1 MPRPKARTRDLVRL
15 LASRRILI
23 KGAVIL
29 TLDKQVGDFANGDML
44 IEDGKIREV
53 RPNIDVSAETVAV
66 VDGTNRIV
74 IPGFVDTHSHSY
86 QGLLRG
92 ILIDGLLEPDYNR
105 DVQRTLSPVYQTTD
119 AYAGVLLTALGMI
132 DAGTTG
138 VVDISQVS
146 HSPEHSDAVIQALR
160 DSGIRA
166 VYSFHR
172 GSGPAAQFPQDIKRL
187 AKVHFSS
194 KDQLVT
200 LALTT
205 TVDPKMWM
213 LAREVGVQAVQHI
226 VGKDLSEPVLAL
238 GRAGLLRPGDEF
250 IHCLTVN
257 DEAWRLMKD
266 SGGQISICAPIDM
279 TMGHGVPAIQTA
291 LDHGFRP
298 SLSSDH
304 PCAIGTD
311 FFTVMRTTSTLQR
324 MQVLERKRAGE
335 QNLPALLSCRDMLEF
350 ATISG
355 ARCANLDAKVRHAH
369 AGQGS
374 RPCRAQGRSA
384 RRVAAQQCGGH
395 GRQPDE
401 SEPRRERLHRRQGKE
416 MARQPGR
423 RRCRARR
430 TAGRGGA
437 RRRVQARRVPS
448 RYARLTVER
457 QDQDWLERQRGAE
470 AGVGPHDRAAATADR
485 GNSGT
490 APKLFHDRHVADGE
504 AKRGKP
510 GTGSGV
516 RRFCSEAITKRR
528 RRYDFDRAAWRVRGD
543 TYSCLVDL
551 RETGDCRQ
559 EVLVASRILANQH
572 NAQNGVRSVRVVL
585 KRGIPVV
592 LRIMLAAGEKAD
604 IGRRPTEC
612 DS

>member
-1 MPRPKARTRDLVRL
+1 MHGQHDDDDAPASCADCATLPTSSRRKFLKSSAGLLAGAAVAPALSGTALAQGADTDLVRL

-29 TLDKQVGDFANGDML
+29 TLDKQVGDFANGDLL

-311 FFTVMRTTSTLQR
+311 FFTVMRTTATLQR

-355 ARCANLDAKVRHAH
+355 ARCANLDAKV
-369 AGQGS
+369 GTLT
-374 RPCRAQGRSA
+374 P
-384 RRVAAQQCGGH
+384 
-395 GRQPDE
+395 
-401 SEPRRERLHRRQGKE
+401 GKE
-416 MARQPGR
+416 
-423 RRCRARR
+423 
-430 TAGRGGA
+430 
-437 RRRVQARRVPS
+437 
-448 RYARLTVER
+448 
-457 QDQDWLERQRGAE
+457 
-470 AGVGPHDRAAATADR
+470 AD
-485 GNSGT
+485 
-490 APKLFHDRHVADGE
+490 L
-504 AKRGKP
+504 
-510 GTGSGV
+510 
-516 RRFCSEAITKRR
+516 
-528 RRYDFDRAAWRVRGD
+528 
-543 TYSCLVDL
+543 
-551 RETGDCRQ
+551 
-559 EVLVASRILANQH
+559 
-572 NAQNGVRSVRVVL
+572 VVL
-585 KRGIPVV
+585 KADQLGVWPLNNAAVTAVNLMNPNHVESVFIAGKARKWRGSLVGVDVARVV
-592 LRIMLAAGEKAD
+592 RLVAEARDGVFKRAGFHLDMLG
-604 IGRRPTEC
+604 
-612 DS
+612 

>member
-1 MPRPKARTRDLVRL
+1 MHEHYDDDDAPGSCADCATVPKSSRRKFLKSSAGVLAGAAIAPTLSGNAAAQGADTDLVRL

-29 TLDKQVGDFANGDML
+29 TLDKQVGDFANGDLL

-205 TVDPKMWM
+205 TVDPKMWT

-279 TMGHGVPAIQTA
+279 TMGHGVPAIQIA

-311 FFTVMRTTSTLQR
+311 FFTVMRTTATLQR

-355 ARCANLDAKVRHAH
+355 ARCANLDAKV
-369 AGQGS
+369 GTLT
-374 RPCRAQGRSA
+374 P
-384 RRVAAQQCGGH
+384 
-395 GRQPDE
+395 
-401 SEPRRERLHRRQGKE
+401 GKE
-416 MARQPGR
+416 
-423 RRCRARR
+423 
-430 TAGRGGA
+430 
-437 RRRVQARRVPS
+437 
-448 RYARLTVER
+448 
-457 QDQDWLERQRGAE
+457 
-470 AGVGPHDRAAATADR
+470 AD
-485 GNSGT
+485 
-490 APKLFHDRHVADGE
+490 L
-504 AKRGKP
+504 
-510 GTGSGV
+510 
-516 RRFCSEAITKRR
+516 
-528 RRYDFDRAAWRVRGD
+528 
-543 TYSCLVDL
+543 
-551 RETGDCRQ
+551 
-559 EVLVASRILANQH
+559 
-572 NAQNGVRSVRVVL
+572 VVL
-585 KRGIPVV
+585 KADQLGVWPLNNAAVTAVNLMNPNHVESVFIAGKARKWRGSLVGVDVARVV
-592 LRIMLAAGEKAD
+592 RMVAEARDGVFKRAGFHLDMLG
-604 IGRRPTEC
+604 
-612 DS
+612 